1 MHSAS
6 ATTCPAPD
14 AARAAREHAPAQA
27 ARERAAAQAA
37 QQHAAL
43 RRGFA
48 YGTLGVALFALTIPM
63 TRLASGSLEAP
74 QLSPWFVAFGRAA
87 LAGVLALLYLLAL
100 RAPRPSAA
108 QWRWLALTALGVVF
122 GFPVFMG
129 LAVQRVDAVHASV
142 ITGILPLVTAVLG
155 AWLLGQ
161 RQRASFWGFAGL
173 GLVLVVAFA
182 WWRGGA
188 APQLADG
195 LLALALVL
203 GALGYVWGA
212 RLSAAMRPEHV
223 ISWVLVLS
231 LPLTLPLA
239 WFTRPS
245 APVQA
250 ASWLGFGYVALFS
263 MWIGFFAWYR
273 GLALGGT
280 VRVSQV
286 QLLQPFL
293 SILAAVPILGER
305 VDAATCVF
313 LLAVM
318 AVVFAS
324 RRVASAPPS
333 KAYSKGP

>member
-1 MHSAS
+1 
-6 ATTCPAPD
+6 
-14 AARAAREHAPAQA
+14 
-27 ARERAAAQAA
+27 
-37 QQHAAL
+37 
-43 RRGFA
+43 
-48 YGTLGVALFALTIPM
+48 M
-63 TRLASGSLEAP
+63 TRLASGSLVAP
-74 QLSPWFVAFGRAA
+74 QLSPWFVAFGRGA
-87 LAGVLALLYLLAL
+87 LAGVLALVYLFAV

-108 QWRWLALTALGVVF
+108 QWRWLAPTALGVVF

-142 ITGILPLVTAVLG
+142 VTGILPLVTAVLG

-161 RQRASFWGFAGL
+161 RQRAAFWWCALL
-173 GLVLVVAFA
+173 GMALVVAYA

-188 APQLADG
+188 ALQMADG

-212 RLSAAMRPEHV
+212 RLSAAMRPEQV

-239 WFTRPS
+239 WWTRPS
-245 APVQA
+245 GPVQA

-263 MWIGFFAWYR
+263 MWLGFFAWYR

-324 RRVASAPPS
+324 RRIANAPAS
-333 KAYSKGP
+333 SKG

>member
-1 MHSAS
+1 MNNAS
-6 ATTCPAPD
+6 VTTVPAAPAAAAALHGPD
-14 AARAAREHAPAQA
+14 AA
-27 ARERAAAQAA
+27 
-37 QQHAAL
+37 AAL

-63 TRLASGSLEAP
+63 TRLASGSLVAP
-74 QLSPWFVAFGRAA
+74 QLSPWFVALGRAA
-87 LAGVLALLYLLAL
+87 LAGAFALLYLLAV
-100 RAPRPSAA
+100 RAPWPSAG
-108 QWRWLALTALGVVF
+108 QWRGLALTALGVVF

-142 ITGILPLVTAVLG
+142 VTGVLPLVTAVLG

-161 RQRASFWGFAGL
+161 RQRAPFWWCAGL
-173 GLVLVVAFA
+173 GLLLVLGFA

-188 APQLADG
+188 ALQLADG
-195 LLALALVL
+195 LLALALLL
-203 GALGYVWGA
+203 GAFGYVWGA
-212 RLSAAMRPEHV
+212 RLSASMRPEHV
-223 ISWVLVLS
+223 ISWLLVLS

-239 WFTRPS
+239 WWTRPA

-250 ASWLGFGYVALFS
+250 ASWIGFAYVALFS

-293 SILAAVPILGER
+293 SILVAVPILGES

-324 RRVASAPPS
+324 RRVAHAPAS
-333 KAYSKGP
+333 SKGP

>member
-1 MHSAS
+1 MNSAS
-6 ATTCPAPD
+6 ASSVASTGGLSDPA
-14 AARAAREHAPAQA
+14 ATR
-27 ARERAAAQAA
+27 A
-37 QQHAAL
+37 QQAEHSRL
-43 RRGFA
+43 RRGFV

-63 TRLASGSLEAP
+63 TRLASGSLDAP

-87 LAGVLALLYLLAL
+87 LAGVLAVLYLLAV
-100 RAPRPSAA
+100 RAPRPNAA
-108 QWRWLALTALGVVF
+108 QWRWLAMTALGVVF

-142 ITGILPLVTAVLG
+142 VTGILPLVTAVFG

-161 RQRASFWGFAGL
+161 RQRAAFWGFALL
-173 GLVLVVAFA
+173 GMALVVVFA

-188 APQLADG
+188 ALQLADA
-195 LLALALVL
+195 LLALALLL

-212 RLSAAMRPEHV
+212 RLSALMRPEHV
-223 ISWVLVLS
+223 ISWVLVLT
-231 LPLTLPLA
+231 LPITLPLA
-239 WFTRPS
+239 WFTRPL
-245 APVQA
+245 APVPST
-250 ASWLGFGYVALFS
+250 SWLGFGYVALFS

-305 VDAATCVF
+305 VDAATCLF

-324 RRVASAPPS
+324 RRVAGAPPV
-333 KAYSKGP
+333 KGPEA

>member
-1 MHSAS
+1 MNSAGV
-6 ATTCPAPD
+6 TTADLAPD
-14 AARAAREHAPAQA
+14 VARAL
-27 ARERAAAQAA
+27 RAAD
-37 QQHAAL
+37 HAATL
-43 RRGFA
+43 RHGFA
-48 YGTLGVALFALTIPM
+48 YGALGVVLFALTIPM
-63 TRLASGSLEAP
+63 TRLASGSLAAP

-87 LAGVLALLYLLAL
+87 VAGALALLYLLAV

-108 QWRWLALTALGVVF
+108 QCRGLALTAIGVVF

-142 ITGILPLVTAVLG
+142 VTGILPLVTAVLG

-161 RQRASFWGFAGL
+161 RQRAPFWWCAGL
-173 GLVLVVAFA
+173 GLALVLTFA

-188 APQLADG
+188 ALQLADG

-212 RLSAAMRPEHV
+212 GLSASMRPEHV
-223 ISWVLVLS
+223 ISWLLVLS

-239 WFTRPS
+239 WATRPM
-245 APVQA
+245 APVPA
-250 ASWLGFGYVALFS
+250 TSWAGLAYVALFS

-293 SILAAVPILGER
+293 SILAAVPILGESI
-305 VDAATCVF
+305 DAATGVF

-324 RRVASAPPS
+324 RRVAIAAP
-333 KAYSKGP
+333 SKGP

>member
-1 MHSAS
+1 
-6 ATTCPAPD
+6 
-14 AARAAREHAPAQA
+14 
-27 ARERAAAQAA
+27 
-37 QQHAAL
+37 
-43 RRGFA
+43 
-48 YGTLGVALFALTIPM
+48 
-63 TRLASGSLEAP
+63 
-74 QLSPWFVAFGRAA
+74 
-87 LAGVLALLYLLAL
+87 
-100 RAPRPSAA
+100 
-108 QWRWLALTALGVVF
+108 
-122 GFPVFMG
+122 
-129 LAVQRVDAVHASV
+129 VQRVDAVHASV
-142 ITGILPLVTAVLG
+142 ITGVLPLVTAVLG

-161 RQRASFWGFAGL
+161 HQRASFWCCALL
-173 GLVLVVAFA
+173 GLVLVLAFA

-195 LLALALVL
+195 LLALALSL

-212 RLSAAMRPEHV
+212 RLSASMRPEHV
-223 ISWVLVLS
+223 ISWLLVLS

-239 WFTRPS
+239 WVSRPA

-250 ASWLGFGYVALFS
+250 ASWAGFLYVSLFS

-293 SILAAVPILGER
+293 SILVAVPILGER
-305 VDAATCVF
+305 VDAVTCLF

-324 RRVASAPPS
+324 RRIASTPAS
-333 KAYSKGP
+333 SKGP